1 MTDPLLSDARALAH
15 RLGLIEPGPHGEN
28 VLKESAVRAIQA
40 FALRQR
46 AEGAVSACIVAGTMA
61 ERPYDAEP
69 EFSVVLA
76 VEQAI
81 REFASRLEAQAKEI
95 EG

>member
-1 MTDPLLSDARALAH
+1 MTDPLLSAARALAH

-46 AEGAVSACIVAGTMA
+46 AEGAREAARSIRISRDYGLY
-61 ERPYDAEP
+61 E
-69 EFSVVLA
+69 LA
-76 VEQAI
+76 TH
-81 REFASRLEAQAKEI
+81 LEAQAKEI

>member
-28 VLKESAVRAIQA
+28 VLKESAVRALQA

-46 AEGAVSACIVAGTMA
+46 
-61 ERPYDAEP
+61 PAEP
-69 EFSVVLA
+69 DPRDEA
-76 VEQAI
+76 VKFLRGFAVNGLDMTARHEARAI
-81 REFASRLEAQAKEI
+81 VEKIDGARHD
-95 EG
+95 

>member
-15 RLGLIEPGPHGEN
+15 RLGLIEPAPHGEN
-28 VLKESAVRAIQA
+28 ALKESAVRAIQA

-46 AEGAVSACIVAGTMA
+46 AAGIATGGAHWPIS
-61 ERPYDAEP
+61 ERLHA
-69 EFSVVLA
+69 
-76 VEQAI
+76 
-81 REFASRLEAQAKEI
+81 ASRLIARAKEI